1 MIYDIDNYYERDE
14 VGRSTEQHLIRA
26 GYGVQSAEINEL
38 QTVAKTRL
46 KGVADA
52 LFRDGDIIRDCQAVV
67 NDQTGAVQMN
77 GGALYL
83 RGAVRGVVPANFTI
97 PVNQTVT
104 IGIRLR
110 EQVITELTAPDLRDP
125 AVGTRNYNEPGAGR
139 LIVTAA
145 WGWNGDN
152 QPGDFLGVYTV
163 ENGVLLSKEPP
174 PQLDSVTQA
183 LARYDRDS
191 AGGNYVIEGL
201 AVSASYDRVA
211 GKVVTLVA
219 EGRARVNGYAIEIPR
234 SLRINYDADPDLK
247 SIVAE
252 PHTFTPDGTGKMR
265 VNLDATPLVAIQ
277 QVRITAEKTV
287 TLTHGAFSG
296 AKDPLPDTSV
306 LSLVEVTQGGTTYV
320 QGTDYKLTSNQVDW
334 SLAGAEPAPGS
345 SYTVKYQYI
354 TTTDLTVSEQDDT
367 GFKLAGAVAGSL
379 FTVDYS
385 FALPRID
392 AIVLDSDGRV
402 TRIKGVASQYAS
414 ALPTIPDTMLR
425 IASLAHNWSTDPTVT
440 RDPVVVLPMD
450 ELQGMRSLVF
460 DLFDLVAQERLL
472 NRISL
477 SDPAA
482 KRGVFVDPFN
492 NDNARDAGITQ
503 NLAIIDGELMLP
515 IAADVHAIGTS
526 ITTPQ
531 LLPYTLEVLIDQPLK
546 TGTMLVNPYQAF
558 EPLPAT
564 MQLAPNVDFWTQ
576 QNVVWT
582 SDITRRFVQGVGN
595 RSTMTTS
602 TGVEVVAT
610 TERAA
615 EFLRPIQVGF
625 TLKGFGA
632 GETLQTLTF
641 DGIAVTP
648 ENP

>member
-1 MIYDIDNYYERDE
+1 MSYDIDNYYERDE
-14 VGRSTEQHLIRA
+14 AARSTEQHLIRA
-26 GYGVQSAEINEL
+26 GYGVQSAEINEIQAL
-38 QTVAKTRL
+38 SRSRL
-46 KGVADA
+46 KGIADA
-52 LFRDGDIIRDCQAVV
+52 LFRDGDIVSDCQAVV
-67 NDQTGAVQMN
+67 NDTTGAVQMN

-83 RGAVRGVVPANFTI
+83 RGAVRGVAPANFTI

-110 EQVITELTAPDLRDP
+110 QQIVTELEAPDLRDP
-125 AVGTRNYNEPGAGR
+125 ALGTRNYGEPGAGR
-139 LIVTAA
+139 LVVTAA

-201 AVSASYDRVA
+201 AVSATYDRMA
-211 GKVVTLVA
+211 GKVTTLVA
-219 EGRARVNGYAIEIPR
+219 EGRARVNGYAVEIPR
-234 SLRINYDADPDLK
+234 SLRLSYDADPDLK
-247 SIVAE
+247 NIVAE
-252 PHTFTPDGTGKMR
+252 PHIFTPDGTGKMR

-296 AKDPLPDTSV
+296 AKDPLPDSSV
-306 LSLVEVTQGGTTYV
+306 LALVEVKQGGTTYV

-334 SLAGAEPAPGS
+334 SLPGAEPAPGS

-354 TTTDLTVSEQDDT
+354 TTSDLTITGQDDT
-367 GFKLAGAVAGSL
+367 GFTLQGAVAGTQ

-392 AIVLDSDGRV
+392 AIALDSDGRV
-402 TRIKGVASQYAS
+402 NRIKGVASQYAS
-414 ALPTIPDTMLR
+414 AAPSIPDTMLR
-425 IASLAHNWSTDPTVT
+425 IAGLAHNWSTDPSVA

-477 SDPAA
+477 NDPAS

-492 NDNARDAGITQ
+492 NDNLRDAGITQ

-515 IAADVHAIGTS
+515 IAADVHAIGTD

-531 LLPYTLEVLIDQPLK
+531 LLPYTLEPIIDQPLK
-546 TGTMLVNPYQAF
+546 TGSMKVNPYQAF
-558 EPLPAT
+558 DPLPASL
-564 MQLAPNVDFWTQ
+564 QLEPNVDFWTQ
-576 QNVVWT
+576 LNVVWT
-582 SDITRRFVQGVGN
+582 SDVTRRFVQGVGN
-595 RSTMTTS
+595 RSRVTTS
-602 TGVEVVAT
+602 AGVEVVAT

-615 EFLRPIQVGF
+615 EFLRPIQVRF
-625 TLKGFGA
+625 KLKGFGP
-632 GETLQTLTF
+632 GEILQKLTF
-641 DGIAVTP
+641 DGITVTP